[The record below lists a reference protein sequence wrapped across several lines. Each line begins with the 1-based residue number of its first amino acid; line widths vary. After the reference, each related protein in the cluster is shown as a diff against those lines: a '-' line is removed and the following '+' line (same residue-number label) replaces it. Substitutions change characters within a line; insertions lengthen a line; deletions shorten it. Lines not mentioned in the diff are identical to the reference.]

1 MAAEQKPE
9 STALTTAVPVTLVL
23 AILAGLFFTHSL
35 PYQDERPS
43 SHPLQVR
50 YSAAQDINAR
60 LWQDPFAAVDSA
72 SDETQT
78 QKIAIT
84 VSENAKSARLD
95 GIKQSP
101 NASYHTRHQIYKD
114 NAIVAG
120 NNITVLAVTLP
131 GGPYQEAA
139 EQRMRRRYAVL
150 SALANQGKFPQ
161 DEQHIGFFQPEST
174 ISLPARVP
182 FEWWSQQSD
191 DKNKLLLLWID
202 ESNLLGHPAAK
213 LKELFCQA
221 SLENSP
227 QGVVF
232 NYAVIGPNTSTLLRD
247 MLKEVNPDTN
257 NIASIPCSVRHD
269 AKTVIGQI
277 SGRDIVYFSAG
288 ATASDE
294 RLLEGIVPA
303 PKNNTVSGYLDELG
317 VTLYRT
323 TATDKEM
330 METLVHELKIRR
342 IEQPDHV
349 VILSEWDTFYGRA
362 MPEAFSNAWH
372 NDNQLKNPAKTVHVY
387 GYMRGL
393 DGKLPDTG
401 NLADKNPDSK
411 DKATTDALIEFPEGQ
426 SQKDYL
432 RRLSENILALDKN
445 VKGNGRSKGVAA
457 IGLLG
462 SDVHDKLLILEAL
475 RQHFPHKLFFT
486 TDMDAGY
493 NHPAKWPQTRNLLVA
508 SAFDL
513 KLRDKLQ
520 DKIPSFRDSYQTAF
534 FLATQMVLQGGAG
547 IAENIGRPFPR
558 LFEIGRSH
566 LVALPTSE
574 NKVLPTSIN
583 NGNEPLCSWIQPAN
597 CKSVQPQIFAT
608 LEFNSTWQSVMVVV
622 FVAMMPL
629 LVSWRVR
636 RLMFSCISNVYYLGG
651 IGMLATL
658 AYFLAWSWNDYITR
672 TDAEPFYWLEGVS
685 AWPSQLLRISV
696 VLFALSFF
704 LWGRLQIQKMQKN
717 LAVQI
722 PEDLQTQEEEL
733 QQIFALPYQPDQLGQ
748 CDVLFIGS
756 WEESQLNNSHPGGCP
771 AVLWKKYLGYCY
783 QKKLA
788 LSGAFLRITLHGLVF
803 IGLGISL
810 MLWSGF
816 PDSPIRGDTG
826 LYWHRG
832 ILAAA
837 VIATVMLTMWVVDNA
852 RLCER
857 LIKYLSAKPSHWNE
871 YARKWAIHEN
881 KVAPECVDEWLDI
894 QLIVRL
900 TKTMQP
906 LIWGPMVCIGLLVL
920 ARSPAIDDWDIP
932 WGLGLVFITML
943 LYAISAEVYLQQG
956 AKHARS
962 KAITILTGKIRAQ
975 LNLERPDQAVIKR
988 IEPEIE
994 SIRTLRAGAFTPWYE
1009 WPLLRSFGGLGTLV
1023 FVLEYLAGVWGSGT
1037 F

>member
-9 STALTTAVPVTLVL
+9 SNALTTAVPVTLVL

-43 SHPLQVR
+43 SRPLQSR
-50 YSAAQDINAR
+50 YSAAQDMNAR

-72 SDETQT
+72 NEDAPA
-78 QKIAIT
+78 QKVSIT
-84 VSENAKSARLD
+84 LNQQDKSLRLEA
-95 GIKQSP
+95 IKQPPS
-101 NASYHTRHQIYKD
+101 STQHTRKQIYKD
-114 NAIVAG
+114 NSIVDG
-120 NNITVLAVTLP
+120 NNITILAVTLP

-150 SALANQGKFPQ
+150 SALANQDQFPE
-161 DEQHIGFFQPEST
+161 DEQHIGYFQPEST

-182 FEWWSQQSD
+182 FEWWTQKSD
-191 DKNKLLLLWID
+191 DNNKLLVLWVD
-202 ESNLLGHPAAK
+202 ESNLLRHPAAK
-213 LKELFCQA
+213 IKELLCQA
-221 SLENSP
+221 SLANSP
-227 QGVVF
+227 QGIVF

-247 MLKEVNPDTN
+247 MLKEVNSD
-257 NIASIPCSVRHD
+257 AAAVPCSSVKHD
-269 AKTVIGQI
+269 VNTSLGEI
-277 SGRDIVYFSAG
+277 SGRDIVYFSAA
-288 ATASDE
+288 ATASDH
-294 RLLEGIVPA
+294 RLLEGIVPE
-303 PKNNTVSGYLDELG
+303 PKNQTVSAYLFGRGIRLF
-317 VTLYRT
+317 RT
-323 TATDKEM
+323 TATDNEM
-330 METLVHELKIRR
+330 MATLAYELAIRR
-342 IEQPDHV
+342 VKNPDHV

-362 MPEAFSNAWH
+362 MPEAFRNAWH
-372 NDNQLKNPAKTVHVY
+372 NDHSEKTVHVY

-393 DGKLPDTG
+393 DGKLPDQAGKTG
-401 NLADKNPDSK
+401 NLADKNPDTK
-411 DKATTDALIEFPEGQ
+411 DKSSVDALIEFPEGQ

-432 RRLSENILALDKN
+432 RRLSENILALDRHVKN
-445 VKGNGRSKGVAA
+445 NGHSKGVSA

-493 NHPAKWPQTRNLLVA
+493 SHPAKWLQTRNLLVA

-513 KLRDKLQ
+513 KLHDKLQ
-520 DKIPSFRDSYQTAF
+520 DKIPAFRDSYQTAF
-534 FLATQMVLQGGAG
+534 FLAAQMVLQGGTE
-547 IAENIGRPFPR
+547 IAKHIGRPPVR

-566 LVALPTSE
+566 SVALPTVNN
-574 NKVLPTSIN
+574 NKS
-583 NGNEPLCSWIQPAN
+583 NGPLCSWSHWAD
-597 CKSVQPQIFAT
+597 CKTVQPDIFPT
-608 LEFNSTWQSVMVVV
+608 LELNVTWQGMMVVV
-622 FVAMMPL
+622 FVILVPL
-629 LVSWRVR
+629 LVSWRVC
-636 RLMFSCISNVYYLGG
+636 RLIFSCLSNSYYLGG
-651 IGMLATL
+651 LGVMAIL
-658 AYFLAWSWNDYITR
+658 AYFLARSWNNYITR
-672 TDAEPFYWLEGVS
+672 TNAEPFYWLEGVS
-685 AWPSQLLRISV
+685 AWPSQLLRISLI
-696 VLFALSFF
+696 LFAAGFF
-704 LWGRLQIQKMQKN
+704 LWGRLKIRKMQKN
-717 LAVQI
+717 LAAQI
-722 PEDLQTQEEEL
+722 PEDLQHQEESL
-733 QQIFALPYQPDQLGQ
+733 QQIFALPYKPDQLGH

-756 WEESQLNNSHPGGCP
+756 WEEPKLTNSHAVVHP

-788 LSGAFLRITLHGLVF
+788 FSGAFLRITLHGLVF

-816 PDSPIRGDTG
+816 PASPIRGCTG
-826 LYWHRG
+826 LYWHKG

-871 YARKWAIHEN
+871 HARKWALQAH
-881 KVAPECVDEWLDI
+881 KVAPECVEEWLDI

-906 LIWGPMVCIGLLVL
+906 MIWGPMVCIGLLVL

-943 LYAISAEVYLQQG
+943 LYAISAEVYLQRG
-956 AKHARS
+956 AKLART
-962 KAITILTGKIRAQ
+962 KAISLLNGKIRAQ
-975 LNLERPDQAVIKR
+975 LNLDHPDEAVIKR

-994 SIRTLRAGAFTPWYE
+994 NIRNLRDGAFIPWYE

-1023 FVLEYLAGVWGSGT
+1023 FVLEYLAQVWGSGT
-1037 F
+1037 L